1 MTTSLKPLKIS
12 APTIALVNKEAQ
24 PTVQGYG
31 ENVSGKISDE
41 QRKDTTNIMASAIE
55 VMGMSLPCRST
66 GLELTSNDFQKVSEV
81 LFLAYVH
88 KTGGTLAVIR
98 YLLDHKY
105 LDGDCVT
112 VTGKTLAENAESYP
126 RLPDGQVGTGDFP
139 PKMLVYF
146 QGKVVVIRGEGP
158 EMLTPTSEI
167 MGAVTVGPLEVH
179 TDSPSATYAL
189 KHRGL
194 KGFLKCG
201 GEHVNESEHF
211 CGFNLIGTRISS
223 GRLPPS
229 SEHALQPDNQTDG
242 QAALDDSVA
251 VRGVCEE
258 FRNGLCCQ
266 GNIDKNGD
274 GNESLA

>member
-126 RLPDGQVGTGDFP
+126 RLPDGQVLGR
-139 PKMLVYF
+139 ML
-146 QGKVVVIRGEGP
+146 
-158 EMLTPTSEI
+158 LCS
-167 MGAVTVGPLEVH
+167 VTVGPLEVH

>member
-1 MTTSLKPLKIS
+1 MWDMWHFTL
-12 APTIALVNKEAQ
+12 EAQ
-24 PTVQGYG
+24 PTVQCYG

-88 KTGGTLAVIR
+88 KDVA
-98 YLLDHKY
+98 LL
-105 LDGDCVT
+105 
-112 VTGKTLAENAESYP
+112 SYG
-126 RLPDGQVGTGDFP
+126 R
-139 PKMLVYF
+139 
-146 QGKVVVIRGEGP
+146 
-158 EMLTPTSEI
+158 
-167 MGAVTVGPLEVH
+167 
-179 TDSPSATYAL
+179 
-189 KHRGL
+189 
-194 KGFLKCG
+194 
-201 GEHVNESEHF
+201 
-211 CGFNLIGTRISS
+211 SS
-223 GRLPPS
+223 GGS
-229 SEHALQPDNQTDG
+229 HGFALGHICPEAHGPQGMLEMWWGACQPGGCHRHLSTRCSLDNQTDG

-266 GNIDKNGD
+266 GGIDKNGV

>member
-1 MTTSLKPLKIS
+1 MWHFTL
-12 APTIALVNKEAQ
+12 EAQ
-24 PTVQGYG
+24 PTVQCYG

-88 KTGGTLAVIR
+88 KDVA
-98 YLLDHKY
+98 LL
-105 LDGDCVT
+105 
-112 VTGKTLAENAESYP
+112 SYG
-126 RLPDGQVGTGDFP
+126 R
-139 PKMLVYF
+139 
-146 QGKVVVIRGEGP
+146 
-158 EMLTPTSEI
+158 
-167 MGAVTVGPLEVH
+167 
-179 TDSPSATYAL
+179 
-189 KHRGL
+189 
-194 KGFLKCG
+194 
-201 GEHVNESEHF
+201 
-211 CGFNLIGTRISS
+211 SS
-223 GRLPPS
+223 GGS
-229 SEHALQPDNQTDG
+229 HGFALGHICPEAHGPQGMLEMCLDNQTDG

-266 GNIDKNGD
+266 GGIDKNGV